1 MFGQRARVFAKGA
14 GRAARAGR
22 AQKHAGTRA
31 EGEADADADAPPVN
45 LRAKAI
51 ALLARREHSRAE
63 LAGKLA
69 RLSADKAAIDI
80 LLDALIADDYLSERR
95 AAQSIVRMRAPRQG
109 SLRVAGELRARG
121 IGADLATEMLAGLKG
136 SEAERAQALWE
147 RKFGEPAADAASR
160 AKQMRFLQARG
171 FALDIIRAVVPV
183 TRRRVA
189 SRD

>member
-14 GRAARAGR
+14 GRAAGAGR
-22 AQKHAGTRA
+22 AGKHAGTRRA
-31 EGEADADADAPPVN
+31 EGEAEAEAPPVN

-69 RLSADKAAIDI
+69 RYSADKAAMDI
-80 LLDALIADDYLSERR
+80 LLDALIAENFLSERR
-95 AAQSIVRMRAPRQG
+95 AAQSIVRVRAARQG

-121 IGADLATEMLAGLKG
+121 ITGDLAAEMLAGLKG
-136 SEAERAQALWE
+136 TEVERAQALWQ
-147 RKFGEPAADAASR
+147 RKFGEPAADAQSR

-171 FALDIIRAVVPV
+171 FTLDVIRAVVPI
-183 TRRRVA
+183 TRKGAA